1 MKRICVL
8 SVVSEIYPL
17 IKTGGL
23 ADVAGALPVALEREG
38 VDVRT
43 LVPGYPAV
51 MGALEGAEQLLEW
64 PAFGGMARLLAGAAG
79 ALQLL
84 VLDVPHLFARPGNP
98 YLSPEGLDW
107 PDNGL
112 RFAALARVASD
123 IGTGA
128 VAPFRPDIVHVHDW
142 QAALTPAYLHYRR
155 SQRPR
160 TMLTVHNLAYQ
171 GLFSPEILQEIGL
184 PPESFTVQ
192 GVEFYGKVGFLKAG
206 LQFADLITTVSP
218 TYARE
223 IQRDEEGKGLG
234 GLLRARSAQLHGI
247 LNGIDIDVWNPST
260 DPAIARKFDRA
271 TIDSRSAN
279 KAALQDRFG
288 LERRDEAF
296 VVGVIS
302 RLSWQKGLDVLLQ
315 CIPQLLGEE
324 LQIALLGTGDAELE
338 DGFRMARTKRP
349 RQIGVEIGFDE
360 TLAHLIQAGA
370 DAIAVPSRFEPCGL
384 TQLCAL
390 RYGAVPIVAGV
401 GGLEDTVI
409 DVDETD
415 KGHSTGFKFK
425 PVTSE
430 QLASVL
436 TRALAT
442 YNDKKAWRELQVN
455 GMATDVSWSHRAKQY
470 VKLYRQLTNGVLG
483 LQG

>member
-1 MKRICVL
+1 MKPIRVL

-23 ADVAGALPVALEREG
+23 ADVVGALPLALEREG

-51 MGALEGAEQLLEW
+51 MRALEGAEQLLER
-64 PAFGGMARLLAGAAG
+64 PAFGGLACLLAGSAG
-79 ALQLL
+79 PLRLF
-84 VLDVPHLFARPGNP
+84 VLDAPQLFARPGNP

-107 PDNGL
+107 PDNGQ
-112 RFAALARVASD
+112 RFAALARMASE

-128 VAPFRPDIVHVHDW
+128 VPSFHPDIVHVHDW
-142 QAALTPAYLHYRR
+142 QAALTPAYLHYSDRP
-155 SQRPR
+155 RPR

-171 GLFSPEILQEIGL
+171 GLFPREILKEIGL
-184 PPESFTVQ
+184 PPESFAVQ
-192 GVEFYGKVGFLKAG
+192 GVEYYGKVGFLKAG

-218 TYARE
+218 TYAKE
-223 IQRDEEGKGLG
+223 IQDDEEGKGLG
-234 GLLRARSAQLHGI
+234 GLLRARSAQLHGVV
-247 LNGIDIDVWNPST
+247 NGIDIDVWNPAT
-260 DPAIARKFDRA
+260 DPGIARKFDWT
-271 TIDSRSAN
+271 TIDDRSAN

-288 LERRDEAF
+288 LERSNGAF
-296 VVGVIS
+296 VIGVIS
-302 RLSWQKGLDVLLQ
+302 RLSWQKGLDLLLA
-315 CIPQLLGEE
+315 CIPQLLGEDM
-324 LQIALLGTGDAELE
+324 QIGVLGTGDAELE
-338 DGFRMARTKRP
+338 DGFRMARAYQPK
-349 RQIGVEIGFDE
+349 QIGVKIGFDE

-409 DVDETD
+409 DVDETN
-415 KGHSTGFKFK
+415 KQSTGFKFK

-430 QLASVL
+430 RLAGAL
-436 TRALAT
+436 RRALT
-442 YNDKKAWRELQVN
+442 IFSDKDAWRTLQVN
-455 GMATDVSWSHRAKQY
+455 GMSTDVSWSHRAKEY
-470 VKLYRQLTNGVLG
+470 VELYRALTTGVRARG
-483 LQG
+483 

>member
-1 MKRICVL
+1 MKPIRVL

-43 LVPGYPAV
+43 LLPGYPAV
-51 MGALEGAEQLLEW
+51 MGALEGAKQLLEW
-64 PAFGGMARLLAGAAG
+64 PAFGGLARLLAGSAS
-79 ALQLL
+79 ALHLL
-84 VLDVPHLFARPGNP
+84 VLDAPHLFARPGNP
-98 YLSPEGLDW
+98 YLSAEGLDW

-112 RFAALARVASD
+112 RFAALSRTASD
-123 IGTGA
+123 IGIGA
-128 VAPFRPDIVHVHDW
+128 VPSFRPDIVHVHDW
-142 QAALTPAYLHYRR
+142 QAALAPAYLYYSGCRR
-155 SQRPR
+155 PQ
-160 TMLTVHNLAYQ
+160 TMLTVHNMAYQ
-171 GLFSPEILQEIGL
+171 GLFPRQILEEIGL
-184 PPESFTVQ
+184 PPQSFTAE
-192 GVEFYGKVGFLKAG
+192 GVEYYGKVGFLKAG

-218 TYARE
+218 TYSKE
-223 IQRDEEGKGLG
+223 IQGDEEGKGLG

-260 DPAIARKFDRA
+260 DPAIARQFDRGA
-271 TIDSRSAN
+271 IDDRPAN

-302 RLSWQKGLDVLLQ
+302 RLSWQKGLDLLLE
-315 CIPQLLGEE
+315 CLPQLLGEAVQ
-324 LQIALLGTGDAELE
+324 LALLGTGDAELE
-338 DGFRMARTKRP
+338 DQFRKARETRP
-349 RQIGVEIGFDE
+349 KQIGLAIGFDE

-370 DAIAVPSRFEPCGL
+370 DAIVMPSRFEPCGL

-409 DVDETD
+409 DIDEAN
-415 KGHSTGFKFK
+415 KGPSTGFKFK

-436 TRALAT
+436 KRALT
-442 YNDKKAWRELQVN
+442 TFNNKKAWRTLQLT
-455 GMATDVSWSHRAKQY
+455 GMSTDVSWSHRAKQY
-470 VKLYRQLTNGVLG
+470 AELYRELTKWTQS

>member
-1 MKRICVL
+1 MRPIRVL

-23 ADVAGALPVALEREG
+23 ADVAGALAVALEREA

-43 LVPGYPAV
+43 LIPGYPAV
-51 MGALEGAEQLLEW
+51 MGALEGTEQLLEW
-64 PAFGGMARLLAGAAG
+64 PAFGGVVRLLAGSAG
-79 ALQLL
+79 ALHLL
-84 VLDVPHLFARPGNP
+84 VLDAPHLFARLGNP

-107 PDNGL
+107 PDNGW
-112 RFAALARVASD
+112 RFAALAKTASD

-128 VAPFRPDIVHVHDW
+128 VPSFRPDIIHAHDW
-142 QAALTPAYLHYRR
+142 QGALAPAYLHY
-155 SQRPR
+155 SGRPR
-160 TMLTVHNLAYQ
+160 PQTMLTVHNLAYQ
-171 GLFSPEILQEIGL
+171 GLFPPEILHEIGL
-184 PPESFTVQ
+184 PPESFTVE
-192 GVEFYGKVGFLKAG
+192 GVEYYGKVGFLKAG

-234 GLLRARSAQLHGI
+234 GLLRARSTKLHGI

-260 DPAIARKFDRA
+260 DPAIARQFDQGTIADRA
-271 TIDSRSAN
+271 IN

-288 LERRDEAF
+288 LPRRDQAF

-302 RLSWQKGLDVLLQ
+302 RLSWQKGLDLLLE
-315 CIPQLLGEE
+315 CLPQLLDQDVQ
-324 LQIALLGTGDAELE
+324 LALLGAGDADLE
-338 DGFRMARTKRP
+338 DRFRKARENRP
-349 RQIGVEIGFDE
+349 GQIGVAIGFDE

-401 GGLEDTVI
+401 GGLEDTV
-409 DVDETD
+409 VDIGEAN
-415 KGHSTGFKFK
+415 KAQSTGFKFR
-425 PVTSE
+425 PVTSQ
-430 QLASVL
+430 QLAGVL
-436 TRALAT
+436 KRALT
-442 YNDKKAWRELQVN
+442 VFNDKKAWRALQVK
-455 GMATDVSWSHRAKQY
+455 GMSTDVSWAHRARQY
-470 VKLYRQLTNGVLG
+470 AELYRELTNGVQS